1 MEIKQIKSKKNKVIV
16 GRFGKIHGNKGNI
29 NVQSFLSIKKDIIH
43 FKEFFVDEHDEI
55 QIKFDPTHKKIIGK
69 INEIKNP
76 EDVKKYIG
84 KLISIRRTSLPK
96 LNKNQFYFND
106 LVKLKVYVSEK
117 KIGQVNAVKNHGAGD
132 YLEIKKG
139 KSEILVPI
147 NNHHILKI
155 DLEEERITLNSEYY
169 EV

>member
-1 MEIKQIKSKKNKVIV
+1 MGKV
-16 GRFGKIHGNKGNI
+16 
-29 NVQSFLSIKKDIIH
+29 
-43 FKEFFVDEHDEI
+43 
-55 QIKFDPTHKKIIGK
+55 
-69 INEIKNP
+69 NEIDNP

-106 LVKLKVYVSEK
+106 LIKLKVFVSEK

-132 YLEIKKG
+132 YLEVNKG

-147 NNHHILKI
+147 NNYHILKI
-155 DLEEERITLNSEYY
+155 DLEEKRITLNSEYY

>member
-55 QIKFDPTHKKIIGK
+55 QIKFDPTH
-69 INEIKNP
+69 KNP